1 MRTKDELIDRL
12 AVALA
17 LALDEI
23 HHPGAAGD
31 GGYDITAMCEA
42 VIKEAT
48 KLNGVP
54 QMIREETKRR
64 RATVPTGQ

>member
-1 MRTKDELIDRL
+1 MKSRTQKQMIDRL
-12 AVALA
+12 AVVLA

-23 HHPGAAGD
+23 HHPGAAAV

-54 QMIREETKRR
+54 QMIRAEAARR
-64 RATVPTGQ
+64 TLAAQR